1 MLEGSLLRGEARL
14 AQISPADDAQA
25 GASTRPDPALVSAL
39 RVTAAEAD
47 NVAVLPPPKDREE
60 ATERW
65 QEFLRNRFIRG
76 GDEEFEYGMVDG
88 NEEYDVLERR
98 EEEEAWFEDED
109 PNWASLAE
117 GDDRDTPQEEEGRA
131 VGREMGPE
139 PERML
144 QGETGI
150 QDY

>member
-1 MLEGSLLRGEARL
+1 VLEGSLLRGEARL

-25 GASTRPDPALVSAL
+25 GASTRLGPDPDLTSP
-39 RVTAAEAD
+39 RQVTAAEAD
-47 NVAVLPPPKDREE
+47 NVAVLPPPSDRKE
-60 ATERW
+60 AAERW
-65 QEFLRNRFIRG
+65 QEFLRNRFVRG
-76 GDEEFEYGMVDG
+76 GDEEFEYGTVDG

-109 PNWASLAE
+109 PDWASLAE
-117 GDDRDTPQEEEGRA
+117 EDDRDTPHEEEK
-131 VGREMGPE
+131 GPE